1 MKKTNKWLAEAEKLV
16 QSFNKLRSNL
26 DEKKSALEQFQ
37 GQLEGLYDWQKEMD
51 VLNEK
56 AQVRYLLYPSHVF
69 DEIVR
74 LVNTI
79 TYFFHV
85 IFLGIAQFLR

>member
-37 GQLEGLYDWQKEMD
+37 GHLEGLYDWQKEMD

-56 AQVRYLLYPSHVF
+56 AQVRH
-69 DEIVR
+69 
-74 LVNTI
+74 
-79 TYFFHV
+79 
-85 IFLGIAQFLR
+85 